1 MMKYEAPEME
11 IVSFACEDII
21 APSSSIEIED
31 GNLRPNE
38 LPIG

>member
-1 MMKYEAPEME
+1 MYKYEAPEME
-11 IVSFACEDII
+11 IVFFACEDVINT
-21 APSSSIEIED
+21 SVSEETEV

>member
-1 MMKYEAPEME
+1 MKYEAPEME

-21 APSSSIEIED
+21 ATIEIED

>member
-11 IVSFACEDII
+11 IVIFACEDVI
-21 APSSSIEIED
+21 ATSAPAEIED

>member
-1 MMKYEAPEME
+1 MKYEAPKME
-11 IVSFACEDII
+11 IVIFSCEDVI
-21 APSSSIEIED
+21 ATSSPTEIED

>member
-1 MMKYEAPEME
+1 MKYEAPEME
-11 IVSFACEDII
+11 IINFSCEDVIST
-21 APSSSIEIED
+21 SSFDELED